1 MDARIFA
8 GRYRLESLLGRSA
21 MADVWLAR
29 DVELERPVALKL
41 LTPEADRVRFER
53 EARAAASLSHPNVM
67 RIYDYGEDDGR
78 LYIALEYLP
87 GGTLESRLADG
98 RPLRDDE
105 TAAIASQLA
114 GALAHAHEHGLVHR
128 DVKPANV
135 LFDDEG
141 RAKLADFGIARAADT
156 HAITETGTIIGTAA
170 YISPEQAAGE
180 PAEPA
185 SDVYSFGVLLYR
197 MLTGRLPFEA
207 ESPLEL
213 ARLHREA
220 APPPIDTVRPDAPNA
235 LARIAT
241 DALAK
246 DPRNRPRDGA
256 ALAERLG
263 VGAAAPIERSGEAE
277 TVVMRRKRRGRRVA
291 PLPAL
296 LGGLALLAAAGIA
309 TAVLVTHS
317 GSSMQPPPTTAA
329 STHRAQ
335 THTSPAPATSHAT
348 TSTTAPT
355 TTETH
360 PTTTETPTTITVPP
374 TTTVVPT
381 ITESVT
387 TATTTTGGG

>member
-1 MDARIFA
+1 
-8 GRYRLESLLGRSA
+8 
-21 MADVWLAR
+21 MAEVWLAR

-67 RIYDYGEDDGR
+67 RLYDYGEDDGR

-87 GGTLESRLADG
+87 GGTLESRLSDG

-135 LFDDEG
+135 LFDDED
-141 RAKLADFGIARAADT
+141 RPKLADFGIARAADT
-156 HAITETGTIIGTAA
+156 HAITDTGTIIGTAA
-170 YISPEQAAGE
+170 YFSPEQAAGE
-180 PAEPA
+180 DAEPA

-213 ARLHREA
+213 ARLHRDA
-220 APPPIDTVRPDAPNA
+220 TPPPIDTVRPDAPRD

-246 DPRNRPRDGA
+246 DPRERPRDGA
-256 ALAERLG
+256 TLAERF
-263 VGAAAPIERSGEAE
+263 GAAPPSEASGDAE
-277 TVVMRRKRRGRRVA
+277 TLVMRRRRRGLRVA
-291 PLPAL
+291 PVPAL
-296 LGGLALLAAAGIA
+296 PGGLALLAAAGIA
-309 TAVLVTHS
+309 TAVLVTRP
-317 GSSMQPPPTTAA
+317 GSNTQPPPTTATP
-329 STHRAQ
+329 THRAQ
-335 THTSPAPATSHAT
+335 PHTSPAPATSRAT
-348 TSTTAPT
+348 TSTTTPM

-360 PTTTETPTTITVPP
+360 PATTETTTIAVPP
-374 TTTVVPT
+374 TTSVVPT
-381 ITESVT
+381 ITTPVT
-387 TATTTTGGG
+387 TGATTTGGG